1 MGDLGCV
8 RHTLK
13 RRFQTL
19 ARTHSSTEDISIV
32 ARVLKPSSRIR
43 ARLDRTDQA
52 EAFAA
57 PLGDSPNMI
66 QVVTAEGGSTHI
78 KKASR

>member
-1 MGDLGCV
+1 LGDLGSV
-8 RHTLK
+8 RDTLK

-19 ARTHSSTEDISIV
+19 ARPNSSTGDISIA
-32 ARVLKPSSRIR
+32 ARVLKPSTRIR

-57 PLGDSPNMI
+57 PFGDNPNMI
-66 QVVTAEGGSTHI
+66 QVVTAECGSTHI
-78 KKASR
+78 KKA